1 MLLRMTFFLSFF
13 FTLKFFFLS
22 FWLCGVFVALHGFSL
37 VAVSGSYS
45 SLEDAGFS
53 FLCFSYHRAQAL
65 GAWASVV
72 VARGLSSCGPWAELL
87 CGKWDLPGPEI
98 EPVSPALVGRFPST
112 SPPGKSYI
120 ILFNG

>member
-1 MLLRMTFFLSFF
+1 MLGLRCFARVLFSRGEWELLLIGGRRLIVVLLLSQS
-13 FTLKFFFLS
+13 TGS
-22 FWLCGVFVALHGFSL
+22 RCSGFS
-37 VAVSGSYS
+37 G
-45 SLEDAGFS
+45 
-53 FLCFSYHRAQAL
+53 
-65 GAWASVV
+65 

-98 EPVSPALVGRFPST
+98 EAVSPALVGRFPST